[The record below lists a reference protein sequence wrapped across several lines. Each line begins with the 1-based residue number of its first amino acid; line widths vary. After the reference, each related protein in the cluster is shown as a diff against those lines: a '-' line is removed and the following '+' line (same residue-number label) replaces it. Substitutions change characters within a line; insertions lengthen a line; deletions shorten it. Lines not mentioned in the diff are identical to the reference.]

1 MTTIAS
7 FLNTHIRKLA
17 RRELKGMITDAKKRS
32 AEHRRSIAALKR
44 QMKQMQ
50 KEMAALRKQ
59 LPDAPKK
66 PPQQLLTKARLRIDG
81 LKAHR
86 QRLGLSAADYGKL
99 VGVSALTIYNWEAG
113 KTKPRRSQ
121 LPRIV
126 GVRGIGKR
134 EAVARLQAS

>member
-7 FLNTHIRKLA
+7 FLNAHIRKLA
-17 RRELKGMITDAKKRS
+17 RRELKGMITDARKKS
-32 AEHRRSIAALKR
+32 AEHRHSIAALKR

-50 KEMAALRKQ
+50 REIATLRKQ
-59 LPDAPKK
+59 LPDAPKE
-66 PPQQLLTKARLRIDG
+66 PPQQLLAKARLRIDG

-99 VGVSALTIYNWEAG
+99 LGVSSLTIYNWEAG
-113 KTKPRRSQ
+113 KSKPRRSL

-126 GVRGIGKR
+126 SVRGIGKR
-134 EAVARLQAS
+134 EALARLGVK

>member
-32 AEHRRSIAALKR
+32 AEHRRSIAVLKR

-50 KEMAALRKQ
+50 REMAALRKH
-59 LPDAPKK
+59 LPDASKA
-66 PPQQLLTKARLRIDG
+66 PPQQVLAKSRLRIDG

-99 VGVSALTIYNWEAG
+99 LGVSSLTVYNWEAG
-113 KTKPRRSQ
+113 KSKPRRSQ

-126 GVRGIGKR
+126 AVRGIGKR
-134 EAVARLQAS
+134 EALARLNAA